1 MYNTEKKCIG
11 LIFHFIFQC
20 YKRKYHFP
28 DLAIPAWMVQRL
40 EASDQT
46 SSTIA
51 SCMKYS
57 VQSNCL
63 TKPTVELQTPSEM
76 WRLAHKRWPN
86 QPKGEKGGLNEYC
99 LPISWKCLNLLK
111 AECRRKK
118 TSFHTVLSAETR
130 ILQSGKKW
138 KKKLWFNLC
147 WYGILPSP
155 LSNFIPKWSNF
166 I

>member
-46 SSTIA
+46 SWGDFPWRPSSTIA

-99 LPISWKCLNLLK
+99 LPIWMPEPFESWVPTKEDIFSHSPLCWDENPPVWK
-111 AECRRKK
+111 EM
-118 TSFHTVLSAETR
+118 
-130 ILQSGKKW
+130 
-138 KKKLWFNLC
+138 KKKAV
-147 WYGILPSP
+147 I
-155 LSNFIPKWSNF
+155 
-166 I
+166 